1 MEYDLT
7 CNLESILAKALAG
20 RAFSERELAY
30 LLDIGEKEQQERVFQ
45 VARELR
51 RRTFSDRV
59 FLYGFLYISTYCRND
74 CNFCFYRKSNSE
86 CLRYRKNSEDIEE
99 AAGRLCESG
108 VHLLD
113 LTMGEDPLFYRD
125 GGFEKFTSL
134 VAMVKK
140 ATGLPIM
147 ISPGVIPGSVLKE
160 CKNAGATWYACYQ
173 ETHNTTLYRALRPGQ
188 SFDKRLESKSSA
200 KAHGFLIEEG
210 VLCGIGE
217 SAVDLA
223 QSFEV
228 MKVIDAD
235 QVRAMT
241 FVPHKSIPLAK
252 RYSPDSRRELMT
264 IALLRLV
271 FPERLIPATLDVEGL
286 AGLKKRLH
294 AGANVITSL
303 VPPGKGL
310 AGVAQS
316 TLDIE
321 EGKRTVAG
329 LEEVLYN
336 CGLRAATLLEYRN
349 WIDRRQEIIGQ
360 ENL

>member
-7 CNLESILAKALAG
+7 CDLESILAKALAG
-20 RAFSERELAY
+20 RDLSERDIVY
-30 LLDIGEKEQQERVFQ
+30 LLTIEEKEQQERVFH

-51 RRTFSDRV
+51 SRTFSDRV

-86 CLRYRKNSEDIEE
+86 CLRYRKNSADIAE

-113 LTMGEDPLFYRD
+113 LTMGEDPFFNQD
-125 GGFEKFTSL
+125 GGFEKFTYL

-160 CKNAGATWYACYQ
+160 CKKAGAAWYACYQ
-173 ETHNTTLYRALRPGQ
+173 ETHNTSLYKRLRPGQ
-188 SFDKRLESKSSA
+188 SFDKRMESKRSA
-200 KAHGFLIEEG
+200 KAHGLLIEEG

-223 QSFEV
+223 KSLEI
-228 MKVIDAD
+228 MKTLDAD

-241 FVPHKSIPLAK
+241 FVPKKSIPLAK
-252 RYSPDSRRELMT
+252 IYSPDSQREVMT
-264 IALLRLV
+264 IAVLRLV
-271 FPERLIPATLDVEGL
+271 FPEGLIPATLDVEGL
-286 AGLKKRLH
+286 AGLEKRLH

-321 EGKRTVAG
+321 EGKRTIAG
-329 LEEVLYN
+329 LEEVLHD
-336 CGLRAATLLEYRN
+336 CGLMAATVSEYQG
-349 WIDRRQEIIGQ
+349 WINKRQENVRQ
-360 ENL
+360 ENV

>member
-1 MEYDLT
+1 LMECDLT
-7 CNLESILAKALAG
+7 CDIESILAKTLDG
-20 RAFSERELAY
+20 REFSERDLAC
-30 LLDIGEKEQQERVFQ
+30 LLAIEEKEQRERVFH

-51 RRTFSDRV
+51 GRTFNDRV

-113 LTMGEDPLFYRD
+113 LTMGEDPFFYQD
-125 GGFEKFTSL
+125 AGFEKFTYL

-140 ATGLPIM
+140 ATALPIM

-160 CKNAGATWYACYQ
+160 CKKAGATWYACYQ
-173 ETHNTTLYRALRPGQ
+173 ETHNTSLYRRLRPGQ
-188 SFDKRLESKSSA
+188 SFDKRLESKRSA
-200 KAHGFLIEEG
+200 KANGLLIEEG

-217 SAVDLA
+217 STVDLA
-223 QSFEV
+223 QSFEI
-228 MKVIDAD
+228 MKALDAD

-241 FVPHKSIPLAK
+241 FVPHNGIPLAK
-252 RYSPDSRRELMT
+252 RYSPDSRHELMT
-264 IALLRLV
+264 IAVLRLV
-271 FPERLIPATLDVEGL
+271 FPELLIPATLDVEGL

-329 LEEVLYN
+329 LDD
-336 CGLRAATLLEYRN
+336 CGLRTASVSEYQR
-349 WIDRRQEIIGQ
+349 WINKRQEITRQ
-360 ENL
+360 ENI

>member
-1 MEYDLT
+1 MMEYDLT
-7 CNLESILAKALAG
+7 CDLESILAKALAG
-20 RAFSERELAY
+20 RELSERDLVY
-30 LLDIGEKEQQERVFQ
+30 LLTIEEKEQQERVFH

-51 RRTFSDRV
+51 SRTFSDRV

-86 CLRYRKNSEDIEE
+86 CLRYRKKSADIAE

-113 LTMGEDPLFYRD
+113 LTMGEDPFFYQD
-125 GGFEKFTSL
+125 AGFEKFTYL

-147 ISPGVIPGSVLKE
+147 ISPGVIPGRFLKE
-160 CKNAGATWYACYQ
+160 CKKAGATWYACYQ
-173 ETHNTTLYRALRPGQ
+173 ETHNGSLYRQLRPGQ
-188 SFDKRLESKSSA
+188 SFDKRLESKRSA
-200 KAHGFLIEEG
+200 KAQGLLIEEG

-223 QSFEV
+223 QSFEI
-228 MKVIDAD
+228 MKALDAD

-241 FVPHKSIPLAK
+241 FVPQKSIPLSK
-252 RYSPDSRRELMT
+252 TYSSDSPRELMT
-264 IALLRLV
+264 IAVLRLA

-310 AGVAQS
+310 AGVAQR

-329 LEEVLYN
+329 LEEVLYD
-336 CGLRAATLLEYRN
+336 CGLRAAAVSEYQC
-349 WIDRRQEIIGQ
+349 WIYKRQE
-360 ENL
+360 NV

>member
-7 CNLESILAKALAG
+7 YNLESILAKALAG
-20 RAFSERELAY
+20 RELSESDLVY
-30 LLDIGEKEQQERVFQ
+30 LLDIEKKEQQERVFH

-51 RRTFSDRV
+51 SRTFSDRV

-86 CLRYRKNSEDIEE
+86 CNRYRKNSEDIEE
-99 AAGRLCESG
+99 VAGRLCESG

-113 LTMGEDPLFYRD
+113 LTMGEDPFFYQD
-125 GGFEKFTSL
+125 AGFEKFTYL
-134 VAMVKK
+134 VGMVKN

-160 CKNAGATWYACYQ
+160 CKKAGATWYACYQ
-173 ETHNTTLYRALRPGQ
+173 ETHNSSLYKRLRPGQ
-188 SFDKRLESKSSA
+188 SFDKRLESKRSA
-200 KAHGFLIEEG
+200 KDHGLLIEEG

-217 SAVDLA
+217 SAVDLV
-223 QSFEV
+223 QSLEI
-228 MKVIDAD
+228 MKTLDAD

-252 RYSPDSRRELMT
+252 IYFPDSLRELMT
-264 IALLRLV
+264 IAVLRLV
-271 FPERLIPATLDVEGL
+271 FPELLIPATLDVEGL

-329 LEEVLYN
+329 LEEVLYD
-336 CGLRAATLLEYRN
+336 CGLRAATLSEYQGWVN
-349 WIDRRQEIIGQ
+349 KRQKIIHK
-360 ENL
+360 ENV